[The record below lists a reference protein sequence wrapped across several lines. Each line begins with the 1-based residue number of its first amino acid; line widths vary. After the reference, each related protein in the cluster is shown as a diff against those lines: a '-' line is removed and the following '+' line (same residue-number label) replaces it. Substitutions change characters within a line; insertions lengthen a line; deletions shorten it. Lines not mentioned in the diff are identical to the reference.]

1 MTQQYKA
8 YYQSP
13 IGLIE
18 IIGTAE
24 AIKSLNFVEPD
35 HPGFAEVGLTNPALV
50 AVPTLADCL
59 NQLDQYFKGE
69 RHDFA
74 LNLDPDGTA
83 FQKTVWD
90 QLLKIPYGQTVSYIE
105 IARRLG
111 NEKTVRAVGLA
122 NGQNPIS
129 LIIPCH
135 RVIGSNGD
143 LIGYGGGLWRK
154 EWLLIHEGSLGGKQM
169 KLL

>member
-1 MTQQYKA
+1 MNAEYKA

-18 IIGTAE
+18 IVGTAE
-24 AIKSLNFVEPD
+24 SIRSLNFVEPD
-35 HPGFAEVGLTNPALV
+35 DPAFAQAGLTNSALAAAPA
-50 AVPTLADCL
+50 LADCL
-59 NQLDQYFKGE
+59 AQLDQYFKGE
-69 RHDFA
+69 RREFD
-74 LNLDPDGTA
+74 LTLDPAGTT
-83 FQKTVWD
+83 FQKSVWD
-90 QLLKIPYGQTVSYIE
+90 QLLAIPYGQTVSYIE

-143 LIGYGGGLWRK
+143 LVGYGGGLWRK
-154 EWLLIHEGSLGGKQM
+154 EWLLIHEGSRGGRQM